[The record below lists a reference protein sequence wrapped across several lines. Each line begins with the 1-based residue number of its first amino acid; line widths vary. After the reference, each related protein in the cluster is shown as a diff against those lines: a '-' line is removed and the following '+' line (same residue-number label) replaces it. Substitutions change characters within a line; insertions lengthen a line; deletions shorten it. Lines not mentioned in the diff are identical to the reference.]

1 MELKEKV
8 SSYFECFSSKKITSL
23 KDFFSTDIVL
33 RDWEIEAHG
42 IDEVIEANKNIF
54 NNVKSIFVE
63 IKNLYQEE
71 NIVIGEIKITI
82 NQSETLY
89 VVDIFEFNESNK
101 IKRIFAYK
109 GN

>member
-8 SSYFECFSSKKITSL
+8 LGYLKCFSSKKISSL

-63 IKNLYQEE
+63 IKNLYQEG
-71 NIVIGEIKITI
+71 NIVIGELEIII
-82 NQSETLY
+82 NKSETLF
-89 VVDIFEFNESNK
+89 VVDIFEFNEKNK

>member
-8 SSYFECFSSKKITSL
+8 LGYLECFSSKKISSL
-23 KDFFSTDIVL
+23 KDFFSNDIVL

-54 NNVKSIFVE
+54 NNVKNIFVE

-71 NIVIGEIKITI
+71 NIVIGELEIII
-82 NQSETLY
+82 NQSESLF
-89 VVDIFEFNESNK
+89 VVDIFEFNEKNK